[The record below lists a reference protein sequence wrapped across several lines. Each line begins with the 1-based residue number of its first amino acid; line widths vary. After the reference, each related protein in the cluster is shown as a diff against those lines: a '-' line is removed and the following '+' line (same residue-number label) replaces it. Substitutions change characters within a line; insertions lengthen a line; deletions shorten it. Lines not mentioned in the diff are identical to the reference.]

1 LTKKLEGSNGY
12 NRYIAI
18 AGFKNVKIKDVNGFL
33 EQVRREARE
42 AHVQFF
48 DAKLIAGQQHLY
60 FAALNALKAFERKS
74 NISGNLAIEAL
85 LYASAQRQIRKAV
98 DMLGIKQDS
107 SQVAVLIMA
116 ENREG
121 IDDCL
126 KVVSRLMP
134 GERDDDVLEL
144 TDEKI
149 EDVKNLFG
157 VSDLEIEAKL
167 RRKGLEREALVDLV
181 IEHVALLATQS

>member
-1 LTKKLEGSNGY
+1 MTKNLEGSNIFNG
-12 NRYIAI
+12 YIAI

-33 EQVRREARE
+33 EHVRREVRE

-74 NISGNLAIEAL
+74 TISSSLAIEAL

-98 DMLGIKQDS
+98 DMLGIKEDS
-107 SQVAVLIMA
+107 PQVAVLIMA
-116 ENREG
+116 EDRQG

-126 KVVSRLMP
+126 KVVSRLMS
-134 GERDDDVLEL
+134 GERDDGVLGL

-149 EDVKNLFG
+149 KDIKKLFG

>member
-1 LTKKLEGSNGY
+1 MTKKPKVSNGY
-12 NRYIAI
+12 IGI

-33 EQVRREARE
+33 EHVRREVRE
-42 AHVQFF
+42 VHVQFF

-60 FAALNALKAFERKS
+60 FAALNALKAFKRKS
-74 NISGNLAIEAL
+74 NISSSLAIETL

-98 DMLGIKQDS
+98 DMLGIKEDS

-116 ENREG
+116 ENRQG
-121 IDDCL
+121 MDDCL
-126 KVVSRLMP
+126 KVVSRLMS

-149 EDVKNLFG
+149 EDIKKLFG

>member
-12 NRYIAI
+12 NGYFVV
-18 AGFKNVKIKDVNGFL
+18 AGFKNIKITDINGFL
-33 EQVRREARE
+33 ERVRREVRE

-60 FAALNALKAFERKS
+60 FAALNALKAFEKKS
-74 NISGNLAIEAL
+74 NISSSLAIEAL

-98 DMLGIKQDS
+98 DTLGVKQDS
-107 SQVAVLIMA
+107 SQVAVLIIA
-116 ENREG
+116 ENRQEM
-121 IDDCL
+121 DDCL
-126 KVVSRLMP
+126 KVVLRLIP
-134 GERDDDVLEL
+134 GERDDAVLEL

-149 EDVKNLFG
+149 GDIKKLFG
-157 VSDLEIEAKL
+157 ISDLEIEAKL
-167 RRKGLEREALVDLV
+167 SRKGLEKEALADLV

>member
-1 LTKKLEGSNGY
+1 MTKKLENFE
-12 NRYIAI
+12 RYIAI
-18 AGFKNVKIKDVNGFL
+18 AGFKNVKIKDVNVFL
-33 EQVRREARE
+33 EHARKEIKE

-48 DAKLIAGQQHLY
+48 DAKLIAGHQHLY
-60 FAALNALKAFERKS
+60 FSALNALKAFERKL
-74 NISGNLAIEAL
+74 NISSNLAVEAL

-98 DMLGIKQDS
+98 DMLGIKEDS
-107 SQVAVLIMA
+107 SQVAVLIIA
-116 ENREG
+116 ENRQR
-121 IDDCL
+121 IDNCL
-126 KVVSRLMP
+126 KVVSSLML
-134 GERDDDVLEL
+134 GERDDHVLEL

>member
-1 LTKKLEGSNGY
+1 MTKKLEGPNGY
-12 NRYIAI
+12 NKYIAI
-18 AGFKNVKIKDVNGFL
+18 AGFKNVKIKDVNSFL
-33 EQVRREARE
+33 EQVRREIRE

-48 DAKLIAGQQHLY
+48 NAKLIAGQQHLY
-60 FAALNALKAFERKS
+60 FAALNALRSFERKS
-74 NISGNLAIEAL
+74 NISSNLAIEAL

-98 DMLGIKQDS
+98 DMLGIKQNS
-107 SQVAVLIMA
+107 SQVAVLIIA
-116 ENREG
+116 ENRQG

-126 KVVSRLMP
+126 KIVSRLMP

>member
-1 LTKKLEGSNGY
+1 MTKKLEGSNGY
-12 NRYIAI
+12 NGYIAI

-33 EQVRREARE
+33 ERVRREASE

-60 FAALNALKAFERKS
+60 FAAVNALKAFEKKS
-74 NISGNLAIEAL
+74 NISSSLAVEAL

-98 DMLGIKQDS
+98 DTLGVKQDS
-107 SQVAVLIMA
+107 SQVAVLVIA
-116 ENREG
+116 ENRQG
-121 IDDCL
+121 MDDCS
-126 KVVSRLMP
+126 KVVSRLIP
-134 GERDDDVLEL
+134 GERDDGVLEL

-149 EDVKNLFG
+149 GGIKKLFCI
-157 VSDLEIEAKL
+157 SDLEIEAKL
-167 RRKGLEREALVDLV
+167 RRKGLEREALADLV